1 MEQLYVNETGTFGSP
16 VILFL
21 HGSPLSGRMWQP
33 QLENL
38 RDFHCLAPDLPGH
51 GLSASIKPPEMRDL
65 VKELADLIR
74 RTSPTDKAHV
84 VGLSYGG
91 VVTQALMTSAPE
103 VVDRVILSGTATRLN
118 KLLIIIQLL
127 NIPVLRLLKPAQ
139 LAQIMRKQFGET
151 LAYEGFEEDLER
163 LSRDAFSQVAW
174 SYADIVMPSACQ
186 SPTLVAVGEK
196 ETTVARKAALDLCR
210 GIPQSR
216 GVLVPDGTHVWNL
229 QFPDLFSEM
238 VRAWF
243 TEQALPEGLPVLAD

>member
-33 QLENL
+33 QLEHL

-51 GLSASIKPPEMRDL
+51 GQSAAIKPPEMRDL
-65 VKELADLIR
+65 VKELADLVI

-91 VVTQALMTSAPE
+91 VVAQALMAAAPE
-103 VVDRVILSGTATRLN
+103 VVDRVVLSGTATRLN
-118 KLLIIIQLL
+118 KFLVLLQTL

-139 LAQIMRKQFGET
+139 LASLMRKQFGET
-151 LAYEGFEEDLER
+151 LAYEGFEEDLDR
-163 LSRDAFSQVAW
+163 FSPDAYNQVLW
-174 SYADIVMPSACQ
+174 SYADIVMPSKSQ

-196 ETTVARKAALDLCR
+196 ETSVARNAARALCR

-216 GVLVPDGTHVWNL
+216 GVLVPEGTHVWNL
-229 QFPDLFSEM
+229 QFPELFSDM

-243 TEQALPEGLPVLAD
+243 TQQALPEGLSVLA